1 MCNLVIT
8 LEEGKRL
15 ARPKLQGK
23 IKKEKRTSACNAS
36 TQEGHSLINA
46 PQKSG
51 YPKSTSPKG
60 GSDGEQVV
68 EEEAASFISP

>member
-1 MCNLVIT
+1 MLQ
-8 LEEGKRL
+8 
-15 ARPKLQGK
+15 ARTARHPKYYQTQFVFWE
-23 IKKEKRTSACNAS
+23 KKEKRTSACNAS

-68 EEEAASFISP
+68 EEEPASFISP